1 MRTGGGRSTPAPGYL
16 DNTVRGGCVCQHVC
30 VQHAHNSNSVC
41 KMAVCVC
48 VSNISNMC
56 NSVVCV
62 SQHVSVCNITA
73 CVCVSNSVC
82 VYTCVTCV
90 TCVCVSSGMYA
101 VTEMCSALPVMFFNF
116 TRSLRQSSSGT
127 RGKPTMTSPSGDLTS
142 DRSSLT
148 TSDCR
153 LIGQKLVADVCVL
166 IGEVSPYYDTS
177 DNIWT
182 DQNLLLDPDLPS
194 GWRTIKDSTG
204 TYYWH
209 VPTGATQWQHPR
221 LSGTPQLPDTKQEEA
236 GQQSST
242 REKDGP
248 PEARSSW
255 HEDYL
260 TNHDPDSKC
269 FAVRSLG
276 WLEVE
281 EEDLSPGR
289 SSLAVSNVI
298 QQLSHCGS
306 PEQRDRPGAWGEG
319 REMMLVLKKDTLTL
333 LDPLDHTPL
342 HCQPIINIRVWG
354 VGCNNGRD
362 FAFVAG
368 DKESCVLK
376 CHVFRCNAPA
386 KAIATA
392 LHEMCSKVIY
402 LWNVSEVGTNELTA
416 ANRESQRPFFC
427 LQMMSEKTLMR
438 PSRSLTMESISPE
451 DLPRQVEFLEAV
463 RQQVQKFEVQYIG
476 NLPVSRAMAGM
487 EVLNRAIE
495 SIMNCTDR
503 DEWEPAVIHVTDN
516 VLSLWKGEE
525 GEEPFW
531 ECQVRFLTFLG
542 VGHDSHTFAVIVD
555 GGTQRFEC
563 HVFWC
568 EPDAG
573 ILSEA
578 VQAACMVQYQKCLV
592 AQTPPPRTKSWRAT
606 PSKVKRANS
615 MDSAAFPP
623 LTARHHGNSSS
634 TMMPRITKG
643 NGSSGNVRKGM
654 MAFFETF
661 RNKQTA
667 TS

>member
-1 MRTGGGRSTPAPGYL
+1 M
-16 DNTVRGGCVCQHVC
+16 
-30 VQHAHNSNSVC
+30 
-41 KMAVCVC
+41 M
-48 VSNISNMC
+48 
-56 NSVVCV
+56 
-62 SQHVSVCNITA
+62 
-73 CVCVSNSVC
+73 
-82 VYTCVTCV
+82 
-90 TCVCVSSGMYA
+90 
-101 VTEMCSALPVMFFNF
+101 
-116 TRSLRQSSSGT
+116 
-127 RGKPTMTSPSGDLTS
+127 GKDYMLA
-142 DRSSLT
+142 
-148 TSDCR
+148 
-153 LIGQKLVADVCVL
+153 IIIVN
-166 IGEVSPYYDTS
+166 YD

-221 LSGTPQLPDTKQEEA
+221 LSNTPQLLHTQQEET
-236 GQQSST
+236 GPQSSNT
-242 REKDGP
+242 ETDGP
-248 PEARSSW
+248 PEDRPSW

-260 TNHDPDSKC
+260 TNHDPDAKC

-298 QQLSHCGS
+298 QQLSQCSS
-306 PEQRDRPGAWGEG
+306 PEQRDRPGASGEG

-333 LDPLDHTPL
+333 LDPLDHTLL

-362 FAFVAG
+362 RDFAFVAG
-368 DKESCVLK
+368 DKDSCVLK

-386 KAIATA
+386 KAIAKA
-392 LHEMCSKVIY
+392 LHEMCSKI
-402 LWNVSEVGTNELTA
+402 
-416 ANRESQRPFFC
+416 
-427 LQMMSEKTLMR
+427 MMSEKTVR
-438 PSRSLTMESISPE
+438 PSRSLTMESISPA

-476 NLPVSRAMAGM
+476 NLPVSRAMGM

-495 SIMNCTDR
+495 SIMNSTDR
-503 DEWEPAVIHVTDN
+503 DEWEPTVIHVTDN
-516 VLSLWKGEE
+516 ILSLWKGED

-542 VGHDSHTFAVIVD
+542 VGHDCHTFAVIVD
-555 GGTQRFEC
+555 GGTQQFEC

-573 ILSEA
+573 MLSEA

-592 AQTPPPRTKSWRAT
+592 AQTPPPRSKSWRVT

-615 MDSAAFPP
+615 MDSAAFTP
-623 LTARHHGNSSS
+623 LTTHYPGNSGL
-634 TMMPRITKG
+634 MAPRFTKG
-643 NGSSGNVRKGM
+643 NGSNVRKGM

>member
-1 MRTGGGRSTPAPGYL
+1 M
-16 DNTVRGGCVCQHVC
+16 
-30 VQHAHNSNSVC
+30 
-41 KMAVCVC
+41 M
-48 VSNISNMC
+48 
-56 NSVVCV
+56 
-62 SQHVSVCNITA
+62 
-73 CVCVSNSVC
+73 
-82 VYTCVTCV
+82 
-90 TCVCVSSGMYA
+90 
-101 VTEMCSALPVMFFNF
+101 
-116 TRSLRQSSSGT
+116 
-127 RGKPTMTSPSGDLTS
+127 GKDYMLAI
-142 DRSSLT
+142 
-148 TSDCR
+148 
-153 LIGQKLVADVCVL
+153 LIVN
-166 IGEVSPYYDTS
+166 YD

-221 LSGTPQLPDTKQEEA
+221 LNTPQLLDSQQVEA
-236 GQQSST
+236 GQQSSS
-242 REKDGP
+242 RDSDDP
-248 PEARSSW
+248 PENRSSW

-260 TNHDPDSKC
+260 TNSDPNAKC

-281 EEDLSPGR
+281 EDDLSPGR

-298 QQLSHCGS
+298 QQLSHCNS
-306 PEQRDRPGAWGEG
+306 PEQRDRPEAWGEG

-333 LDPLDHTPL
+333 LDPLDHSPL

-368 DKESCVLK
+368 DKDSCVLK
-376 CHVFRCNAPA
+376 CHVFRCDAPA

-392 LHEMCSKVIY
+392 LHEMCSK
-402 LWNVSEVGTNELTA
+402 
-416 ANRESQRPFFC
+416 
-427 LQMMSEKTLMR
+427 MMSEKSLMR

-463 RQQVQKFEVQYIG
+463 RQQVQKFQVQYIG
-476 NLPVSRAMAGM
+476 NLPVSRAMGM

-495 SIMNCTDR
+495 SIMNSTDR
-503 DEWEPAVIHVTDN
+503 DEWESAVIHVTDN
-516 VLSLWKGEE
+516 ILSLWKGQE

-573 ILSEA
+573 NLSEA

-592 AQTPPPRTKSWRAT
+592 AQTPPPRIKSWRVT

-615 MDSAAFPP
+615 MDGAAFPP
-623 LTARHHGNSSS
+623 LTSHLHGSSGG
-634 TMMPRITKG
+634 TMATARITKG
-643 NGSSGNVRKGM
+643 NSSSNVRKGM

-661 RNKQTA
+661 RSKQAA

>member
-1 MRTGGGRSTPAPGYL
+1 M
-16 DNTVRGGCVCQHVC
+16 
-30 VQHAHNSNSVC
+30 
-41 KMAVCVC
+41 M
-48 VSNISNMC
+48 
-56 NSVVCV
+56 
-62 SQHVSVCNITA
+62 
-73 CVCVSNSVC
+73 
-82 VYTCVTCV
+82 
-90 TCVCVSSGMYA
+90 
-101 VTEMCSALPVMFFNF
+101 
-116 TRSLRQSSSGT
+116 
-127 RGKPTMTSPSGDLTS
+127 GKDYMLA
-142 DRSSLT
+142 
-148 TSDCR
+148 
-153 LIGQKLVADVCVL
+153 IIIVN
-166 IGEVSPYYDTS
+166 YD

-221 LSGTPQLPDTKQEEA
+221 LTGTPQLLDAQV
-236 GQQSST
+236 
-242 REKDGP
+242 R
-248 PEARSSW
+248 RSR
-255 HEDYL
+255 
-260 TNHDPDSKC
+260 PAPC

-276 WLEVE
+276 WLQVE

-298 QQLSHCGS
+298 QQLSHCSS
-306 PEQRDRPGAWGEG
+306 PEQRDRLGAWGEG

-368 DKESCVLK
+368 DKDSCVLK
-376 CHVFRCNAPA
+376 CHVFRCDAPA

-392 LHEMCSKVIY
+392 LHEMCSK
-402 LWNVSEVGTNELTA
+402 
-416 ANRESQRPFFC
+416 
-427 LQMMSEKTLMR
+427 MMSEKALVR

-476 NLPVSRAMAGM
+476 NLPVSRAMGM

-495 SIMNCTDR
+495 SIMNSTDR
-503 DEWEPAVIHVTDN
+503 DDWEPTVIHVTDN
-516 VLSLWKGEE
+516 VLSLWKGQVQSSD
-525 GEEPFW
+525 GDEPLW

-555 GGTQRFEC
+555 GGTQQFEC

-592 AQTPPPRTKSWRAT
+592 AQTPPPRIKSWRAN

-615 MDSAAFPP
+615 MDGAFPP
-623 LTARHHGNSSS
+623 LTSRHHGGSSS
-634 TMMPRITKG
+634 SMMAQRMAKG
-643 NGSSGNVRKGM
+643 SGSSSSVRKGM

-661 RNKQTA
+661 RNKQAA

>member
-1 MRTGGGRSTPAPGYL
+1 M
-16 DNTVRGGCVCQHVC
+16 
-30 VQHAHNSNSVC
+30 
-41 KMAVCVC
+41 M
-48 VSNISNMC
+48 
-56 NSVVCV
+56 
-62 SQHVSVCNITA
+62 
-73 CVCVSNSVC
+73 
-82 VYTCVTCV
+82 
-90 TCVCVSSGMYA
+90 
-101 VTEMCSALPVMFFNF
+101 
-116 TRSLRQSSSGT
+116 
-127 RGKPTMTSPSGDLTS
+127 GKDYMLA
-142 DRSSLT
+142 
-148 TSDCR
+148 
-153 LIGQKLVADVCVL
+153 IIIVN
-166 IGEVSPYYDTS
+166 YD
-177 DNIWT
+177 DHIWT

-209 VPTGATQWQHPR
+209 VPTGATQWEHPR
-221 LSGTPQLPDTKQEEA
+221 LTGTPQPLDTQQVDV
-236 GQQSST
+236 GQQSSNRQT
-242 REKDGP
+242 DEP
-248 PEARSSW
+248 PEDRSSW

-269 FAVRSLG
+269 FVVRSLG
-276 WLEVE
+276 WLQVE

-298 QQLSHCGS
+298 QQLSHCS
-306 PEQRDRPGAWGEG
+306 TPEQRDRLGASGEG
-319 REMMLVLKKDTLTL
+319 REMMLVLKKDTLSL

-368 DKESCVLK
+368 DKDSCVLK

-392 LHEMCSKVIY
+392 LHEMCSK
-402 LWNVSEVGTNELTA
+402 
-416 ANRESQRPFFC
+416 
-427 LQMMSEKTLMR
+427 MMSEKSLMR

-476 NLPVSRAMAGM
+476 NLPVSRAMGM

-495 SIMNCTDR
+495 SIMNSTDR
-503 DEWEPAVIHVTDN
+503 DDWEPIVIHVTDN

-525 GEEPFW
+525 GDEPFW

-573 ILSEA
+573 IISEA

-592 AQTPPPRTKSWRAT
+592 AQTPPLRSKSWRAT

-615 MDSAAFPP
+615 MDSAGFIP
-623 LTARHHGNSSS
+623 LSSQHHGSSS
-634 TMMPRITKG
+634 TVMQRTAKG
-643 NGSSGNVRKGM
+643 GSSSVRKGM

-661 RNKQTA
+661 RNKQAA

>member
-1 MRTGGGRSTPAPGYL
+1 
-16 DNTVRGGCVCQHVC
+16 
-30 VQHAHNSNSVC
+30 
-41 KMAVCVC
+41 
-48 VSNISNMC
+48 
-56 NSVVCV
+56 
-62 SQHVSVCNITA
+62 
-73 CVCVSNSVC
+73 
-82 VYTCVTCV
+82 
-90 TCVCVSSGMYA
+90 
-101 VTEMCSALPVMFFNF
+101 
-116 TRSLRQSSSGT
+116 
-127 RGKPTMTSPSGDLTS
+127 
-142 DRSSLT
+142 
-148 TSDCR
+148 
-153 LIGQKLVADVCVL
+153 
-166 IGEVSPYYDTS
+166 
-177 DNIWT
+177 NIWT

-209 VPTGATQWQHPR
+209 VPTGATQWQHP
-221 LSGTPQLPDTKQEEA
+221 SHSSQTEPEPGHQEDA
-236 GQQSST
+236 GQTSNGQT
-242 REKDGP
+242 DGP
-248 PEARSSW
+248 AVPENRSSW
-255 HEDYL
+255 HEEYL
-260 TNHDPDSKC
+260 SNHDPDSKC

-276 WLEVE
+276 WLQVE
-281 EEDLSPGR
+281 EEELSPGR

-298 QQLSHCGS
+298 QQLSHCNS
-306 PEQRDRPGAWGEG
+306 PEQRDRLGAWGEG

-362 FAFVAG
+362 RDFAFVAG
-368 DKESCVLK
+368 DKDSCMLK

-392 LHEMCSKVIY
+392 LHHMCSK
-402 LWNVSEVGTNELTA
+402 
-416 ANRESQRPFFC
+416 
-427 LQMMSEKTLMR
+427 MMSEKALMR

-476 NLPVSRAMAGM
+476 NLPVSRAMGM

-495 SIMNCTDR
+495 SIMNSTDR
-503 DEWEPAVIHVTDN
+503 DDWEPIVIHISDT
-516 VLSLWKGEE
+516 VLSLWKGQE

-573 ILSEA
+573 IISEA

-592 AQTPPPRTKSWRAT
+592 AQTPPLRTKSWRAT
-606 PSKVKRANS
+606 QSKLKRANS
-615 MDSAAFPP
+615 MDGSTLCP
-623 LTARHHGNSSS
+623 LTSHYQGSSATMTMARV
-634 TMMPRITKG
+634 TKG
-643 NGSSGNVRKGM
+643 NGSGGSNTSVRKGM
-654 MAFFETF
+654 LAFFETF
-661 RNKQTA
+661 RNKQA
-667 TS
+667 TTS

>member
-1 MRTGGGRSTPAPGYL
+1 M
-16 DNTVRGGCVCQHVC
+16 
-30 VQHAHNSNSVC
+30 
-41 KMAVCVC
+41 M
-48 VSNISNMC
+48 
-56 NSVVCV
+56 
-62 SQHVSVCNITA
+62 
-73 CVCVSNSVC
+73 
-82 VYTCVTCV
+82 
-90 TCVCVSSGMYA
+90 
-101 VTEMCSALPVMFFNF
+101 
-116 TRSLRQSSSGT
+116 
-127 RGKPTMTSPSGDLTS
+127 GKDYMLA
-142 DRSSLT
+142 
-148 TSDCR
+148 
-153 LIGQKLVADVCVL
+153 IIIVN
-166 IGEVSPYYDTS
+166 YD

-221 LSGTPQLPDTKQEEA
+221 LNTKPQLLHTQQEEA
-236 GQQSST
+236 GPQSSNT
-242 REKDGP
+242 GTDGP

-255 HEDYL
+255 HEDYI
-260 TNHDPDSKC
+260 TNHDPDAKC
-269 FAVRSLG
+269 FSVRSLG

-298 QQLSHCGS
+298 QQLSNCNS
-306 PEQRDRPGAWGEG
+306 PEQRDRPGASGEG

-342 HCQPIINIRVWG
+342 HNQPIINIRVWG

-368 DKESCVLK
+368 DKDSCVLK

-386 KAIATA
+386 KAIASA
-392 LHEMCSKVIY
+392 LHQMCSKI
-402 LWNVSEVGTNELTA
+402 
-416 ANRESQRPFFC
+416 
-427 LQMMSEKTLMR
+427 MMSEKMMR

-476 NLPVSRAMAGM
+476 NLPVSRAMGM

-495 SIMNCTDR
+495 SIMNSTDR
-503 DEWEPAVIHVTDN
+503 DEWEPTVLHVTDN
-516 VLSLWKGEE
+516 ILSLWRGEE
-525 GEEPFW
+525 GEDPVW

-542 VGHDSHTFAVIVD
+542 VGHDSHTFAVILD

-573 ILSEA
+573 TLSEA

-592 AQTPPPRTKSWRAT
+592 AQTPPPRSKSWRAT

-615 MDSAAFPP
+615 MDGAIFPP
-623 LTARHHGNSSS
+623 LTAGYHGNSNIGGSLM
-634 TMMPRITKG
+634 TQRIVKG
-643 NGSSGNVRKGM
+643 NGSSSNVRKGM

-661 RNKQTA
+661 RNKQAA

>member
-1 MRTGGGRSTPAPGYL
+1 M
-16 DNTVRGGCVCQHVC
+16 
-30 VQHAHNSNSVC
+30 
-41 KMAVCVC
+41 M
-48 VSNISNMC
+48 
-56 NSVVCV
+56 
-62 SQHVSVCNITA
+62 
-73 CVCVSNSVC
+73 
-82 VYTCVTCV
+82 
-90 TCVCVSSGMYA
+90 
-101 VTEMCSALPVMFFNF
+101 
-116 TRSLRQSSSGT
+116 
-127 RGKPTMTSPSGDLTS
+127 GKDYMLA
-142 DRSSLT
+142 
-148 TSDCR
+148 
-153 LIGQKLVADVCVL
+153 IIIVN
-166 IGEVSPYYDTS
+166 YD

-221 LSGTPQLPDTKQEEA
+221 LSAKPQLLDTQQEET
-236 GQQSST
+236 GQPSSKT
-242 REKDGP
+242 ETDGP

-260 TNHDPDSKC
+260 TNHGPDAKC

-298 QQLSHCGS
+298 QQLSHCSS
-306 PEQRDRPGAWGEG
+306 PEQRDRSGAWGEG

-368 DKESCVLK
+368 DKDSCVLK
-376 CHVFRCNAPA
+376 CHVFRCDAPA

-392 LHEMCSKVIY
+392 LHEMCSK
-402 LWNVSEVGTNELTA
+402 
-416 ANRESQRPFFC
+416 
-427 LQMMSEKTLMR
+427 MMTSEKTLMR

-476 NLPVSRAMAGM
+476 NLPVSRAMGM

-495 SIMNCTDR
+495 SIMNSTDR
-503 DEWEPAVIHVTDN
+503 DEWEPTVIHVTDN
-516 VLSLWKGEE
+516 ILSLWKGEE

-592 AQTPPPRTKSWRAT
+592 AQTPPPRSKSWRAT

-615 MDSAAFPP
+615 MDGAAFPP
-623 LTARHHGNSSS
+623 LTTCYHGSSS
-634 TMMPRITKG
+634 SGAMMMPRITKG
-643 NGSSGNVRKGM
+643 NGSSSNVRKGM

-661 RNKQTA
+661 RNKQAA

>member
-1 MRTGGGRSTPAPGYL
+1 MLLEGGA
-16 DNTVRGGCVCQHVC
+16 
-30 VQHAHNSNSVC
+30 
-41 KMAVCVC
+41 M
-48 VSNISNMC
+48 M
-56 NSVVCV
+56 
-62 SQHVSVCNITA
+62 
-73 CVCVSNSVC
+73 
-82 VYTCVTCV
+82 
-90 TCVCVSSGMYA
+90 
-101 VTEMCSALPVMFFNF
+101 
-116 TRSLRQSSSGT
+116 
-127 RGKPTMTSPSGDLTS
+127 GKDYMLA
-142 DRSSLT
+142 
-148 TSDCR
+148 
-153 LIGQKLVADVCVL
+153 IIIVN
-166 IGEVSPYYDTS
+166 YD

-209 VPTGATQWQHPR
+209 VPTGTTQWQHPR
-221 LSGTPQLPDTKQEEA
+221 TTGATPALETQQEESGSQSSDQPSSAPPENRASWHQDYLSNQDPDT
-236 GQQSST
+236 
-242 REKDGP
+242 
-248 PEARSSW
+248 
-255 HEDYL
+255 
-260 TNHDPDSKC
+260 KC

-276 WLEVE
+276 WLQVE

-298 QQLSHCGS
+298 QQLSHCSS
-306 PEQRDRPGAWGEG
+306 PEQRERQGAWGEG
-319 REMMLVLKKDTLTL
+319 REMMLVLKKDTLSL

-362 FAFVAG
+362 RDFAFVAG
-368 DKESCVLK
+368 DKDSCVLK
-376 CHVFRCNAPA
+376 CHVFRCDAPA
-386 KAIATA
+386 KAIASA
-392 LHEMCSKVIY
+392 LHQMCSK
-402 LWNVSEVGTNELTA
+402 
-416 ANRESQRPFFC
+416 
-427 LQMMSEKTLMR
+427 MMSEKALMR
-438 PSRSLTMESISPE
+438 PTRSLTMESISPE

-476 NLPVSRAMAGM
+476 NLPVSRAMGM

-503 DEWEPAVIHVTDN
+503 DDWEPTVIHITDT
-516 VLSLWKGEE
+516 VLSLWRGQD
-525 GEEPFW
+525 GDEPLW

-555 GGTQRFEC
+555 GGTQQFEC

-573 ILSEA
+573 MLSEA

-592 AQTPPPRTKSWRAT
+592 AQTPPPRSKSWRAT

-623 LTARHHGNSSS
+623 FTSRHHGNGSS
-634 TMMPRITKG
+634 TSTMKG
-643 NGSSGNVRKGM
+643 NGNGVRKGM

>member
-1 MRTGGGRSTPAPGYL
+1 M
-16 DNTVRGGCVCQHVC
+16 
-30 VQHAHNSNSVC
+30 
-41 KMAVCVC
+41 M
-48 VSNISNMC
+48 
-56 NSVVCV
+56 
-62 SQHVSVCNITA
+62 
-73 CVCVSNSVC
+73 
-82 VYTCVTCV
+82 
-90 TCVCVSSGMYA
+90 
-101 VTEMCSALPVMFFNF
+101 
-116 TRSLRQSSSGT
+116 
-127 RGKPTMTSPSGDLTS
+127 GKDYMLA
-142 DRSSLT
+142 
-148 TSDCR
+148 
-153 LIGQKLVADVCVL
+153 IIIVN
-166 IGEVSPYYDTS
+166 YD

-221 LSGTPQLPDTKQEEA
+221 LTGTPKTLETQFQHEEEGDQSATKDTEGASEEW
-236 GQQSST
+236 
-242 REKDGP
+242 
-248 PEARSSW
+248 SSW
-255 HEDYL
+255 QEDYL
-260 TNHDPDSKC
+260 TDHDPDSKC

-276 WLEVE
+276 WLQVE

-298 QQLSHCGS
+298 QQLSHCSS
-306 PEQRDRPGAWGEG
+306 PEQRDRSEAWGEG

-368 DKESCVLK
+368 DKDSCVLK

-386 KAIATA
+386 KAIAST
-392 LHEMCSKVIY
+392 LHEMCSK
-402 LWNVSEVGTNELTA
+402 
-416 ANRESQRPFFC
+416 
-427 LQMMSEKTLMR
+427 MMSEKALMR

-476 NLPVSRAMAGM
+476 NLPVSRAMGM

-495 SIMNCTDR
+495 SIMNSTDR
-503 DEWEPAVIHVTDN
+503 DDWEPTVIHISDR
-516 VLSLWKGEE
+516 VLSLWKGQQD
-525 GEEPFW
+525 GDEPLW

-542 VGHDSHTFAVIVD
+542 VGHDSHTFAVIMD
-555 GGTQRFEC
+555 AGTQQFEC

-573 ILSEA
+573 IISEA
-578 VQAACMVQYQKCLV
+578 VQAACMLQYQKCLV

-615 MDSAAFPP
+615 MDGVTFPP
-623 LTARHHGNSSS
+623 LTSHHHGNSSS
-634 TMMPRITKG
+634 STTLVPMPK
-643 NGSSGNVRKGM
+643 GSSSSSNVRKGM

-661 RNKQTA
+661 RNKQAA

>member
-1 MRTGGGRSTPAPGYL
+1 M
-16 DNTVRGGCVCQHVC
+16 
-30 VQHAHNSNSVC
+30 
-41 KMAVCVC
+41 M
-48 VSNISNMC
+48 
-56 NSVVCV
+56 
-62 SQHVSVCNITA
+62 
-73 CVCVSNSVC
+73 
-82 VYTCVTCV
+82 
-90 TCVCVSSGMYA
+90 
-101 VTEMCSALPVMFFNF
+101 
-116 TRSLRQSSSGT
+116 
-127 RGKPTMTSPSGDLTS
+127 GKDYMLA
-142 DRSSLT
+142 
-148 TSDCR
+148 
-153 LIGQKLVADVCVL
+153 IIIVN
-166 IGEVSPYYDTS
+166 YD

-209 VPTGATQWQHPR
+209 VPTGTTQWQHPR
-221 LSGTPQLPDTKQEEA
+221 LTGIPKPLETQEEEGEQRSNKETEGA
-236 GQQSST
+236 AEEWSSCQ
-242 REKDGP
+242 
-248 PEARSSW
+248 
-255 HEDYL
+255 EDYL
-260 TNHDPDSKC
+260 SNHDPDSKC

-276 WLEVE
+276 WLQVE

-306 PEQRDRPGAWGEG
+306 PEQRDRSGAWGEG
-319 REMMLVLKKDTLTL
+319 REMMMVLKKDTLTL

-368 DKESCVLK
+368 DKDSCVLK

-386 KAIATA
+386 KAIASA
-392 LHEMCSKVIY
+392 LHEMCSK
-402 LWNVSEVGTNELTA
+402 
-416 ANRESQRPFFC
+416 
-427 LQMMSEKTLMR
+427 MMSGKALMR
-438 PSRSLTMESISPE
+438 PSRSLTMESLSPE

-476 NLPVSRAMAGM
+476 NLPVSRAMGM

-495 SIMNCTDR
+495 SIMNSTDQ
-503 DEWEPAVIHVTDN
+503 DDWEPTVIHISDK
-516 VLSLWKGEE
+516 VLSLWKGEVPSWSRWAS
-525 GEEPFW
+525 GNTPPHLCLILTCCWQDGDEPLW

-542 VGHDSHTFAVIVD
+542 VGHDNHTFAVIVD
-555 GGTQRFEC
+555 AGTQQFEC

-592 AQTPPPRTKSWRAT
+592 AQTPPPRTKSWRTA

-615 MDSAAFPP
+615 MDGAAFPP
-623 LTARHHGNSSS
+623 LTSLHHSNSSS
-634 TMMPRITKG
+634 STLVTSTKG
-643 NGSSGNVRKGM
+643 SSSNVRKGM
-654 MAFFETF
+654 LAFFETF
-661 RNKQTA
+661 RNKQAA

>member
-1 MRTGGGRSTPAPGYL
+1 MLEGGA
-16 DNTVRGGCVCQHVC
+16 
-30 VQHAHNSNSVC
+30 
-41 KMAVCVC
+41 M
-48 VSNISNMC
+48 M
-56 NSVVCV
+56 
-62 SQHVSVCNITA
+62 
-73 CVCVSNSVC
+73 
-82 VYTCVTCV
+82 
-90 TCVCVSSGMYA
+90 
-101 VTEMCSALPVMFFNF
+101 
-116 TRSLRQSSSGT
+116 
-127 RGKPTMTSPSGDLTS
+127 GKDYMLAI
-142 DRSSLT
+142 
-148 TSDCR
+148 
-153 LIGQKLVADVCVL
+153 LIVN
-166 IGEVSPYYDTS
+166 YD

-221 LSGTPQLPDTKQEEA
+221 LSGTPQLLDTQQEEA
-236 GQQSST
+236 GQPSSN
-242 REKDGP
+242 RETDGP

-260 TNHDPDSKC
+260 TNHDPNSKC

-298 QQLSHCGS
+298 QQLSHCCS
-306 PEQRDRPGAWGEG
+306 PEQRDRQGAWGEG

-368 DKESCVLK
+368 DKDSCVLK
-376 CHVFRCNAPA
+376 CHVFRCDAPA

-392 LHEMCSKVIY
+392 LHEMCSK
-402 LWNVSEVGTNELTA
+402 
-416 ANRESQRPFFC
+416 
-427 LQMMSEKTLMR
+427 MMSEKTLMR
-438 PSRSLTMESISPE
+438 PSRSLTMDSISPE
-451 DLPRQVEFLEAV
+451 DLPRQVEFLEAM

-476 NLPVSRAMAGM
+476 NLPVSRAMGM

-495 SIMNCTDR
+495 SIMNSTDR

-606 PSKVKRANS
+606 PSKIKRANS

-623 LTARHHGNSSS
+623 LTSRHHGSSS
-634 TMMPRITKG
+634 GSMMMPRITKG
-643 NGSSGNVRKGM
+643 NGSSSNVRKGM

-661 RNKQTA
+661 RNKQAA